1 MTKPRAR
8 GRGCARGRAGPAAP
22 GPKGAAGASTTA
34 PSSMAEAPAPGDAIN
49 AKNTAGPA
57 RGRRVRPACPW
68 AGPPCLPCARG
79 GKGIG
84 LCASGTLRPRH
95 EGTYSERAYEARIGK
110 ETRRGRTVTAGGG
123 KGGPRADAP
132 GLYRLKDRRRALNDR
147 NDAAAN
153 GDGHSAVRWARGQ
166 PFRVSTGPGTPA
178 SRASLSRPRARCARE
193 QAITSVPA
201 LREGRERDR
210 ALRLRDSA
218 PPPRGHVQRKSV
230 RGSNWKRNAAGTHG
244 HSGWGK
250 RGSPGRRARTL
261 SAKGPSTGLE

>member
-84 LCASGTLRPRH
+84 LCASGTLRRRH

-193 QAITSVPA
+193 QAITSVPTA
-201 LREGRERDR
+201 ARMPGAR
-210 ALRLRDSA
+210 AGMAACAATRAVETTSPQRARGGDLGEFQVPHRPQITPTQTRDS
-218 PPPRGHVQRKSV
+218 VST
-230 RGSNWKRNAAGTHG
+230 NE
-244 HSGWGK
+244 
-250 RGSPGRRARTL
+250 RRAR
-261 SAKGPSTGLE
+261 G